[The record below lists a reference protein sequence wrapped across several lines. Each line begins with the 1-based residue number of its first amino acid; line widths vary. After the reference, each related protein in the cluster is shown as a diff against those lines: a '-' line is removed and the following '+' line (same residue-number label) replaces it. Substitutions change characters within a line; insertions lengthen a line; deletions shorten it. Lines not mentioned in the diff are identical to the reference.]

1 MINFQCQACEKMNS
15 AKDEMAGKRAKCEC
29 GTIIDVPN
37 PTLLLASVTSG
48 ATCMHCQAII
58 QPHWK
63 GCPACGGALAPLSTP
78 QVTAQ
83 APMAF
88 AQTKPE
94 AISPTIKVGN
104 DSVVK
109 TNLNQSVNVSG
120 QQPNG
125 TAGLTNQGHASSIHV
140 GDGSVV
146 KTEINSTTNISNDNS
161 LNFQGNYVANQTVVQ
176 ITSTEEMVNLL
187 TGDISDEEIIKIEA
201 QIRTLPNNPHQMLSI
216 LALTLRYI
224 IREAKINFKRQNGI
238 FKSSK
243 DTKSETGF
251 IKQIL
256 LGKTGISLINTRR
269 FKLCRLIL
277 DRLHEIGHNQNNLQ
291 IMSEIEKIDDTTI
304 AVEHVL
310 LKLESAN
317 YLKLVIRLIFLCL
330 IPIPPFI
337 QTAIALFFGLPTTIS
352 YYYISQY
359 FLAKKID
366 SVESGINNIISPSN
380 KNTLAISTT

>member
-1 MINFQCQACEKMNS
+1 MIRFNCDYCGKSHSM
-15 AKDEMAGKRAKCEC
+15 KDEMVSKGLKCTC
-29 GTIIDVPN
+29 GITIDVPA
-37 PTLLLASVTSG
+37 PSLSLASVTTG
-48 ATCMHCQAII
+48 ANCMHCQAII

-63 GCPACGGALAPLSTP
+63 GCPACGGALAPLLTP

-125 TAGLTNQGHASSIHV
+125 TAGLANQGHASSIHV

-187 TGDISDEEIIKIEA
+187 TGDMSDEEIIKIEA
-201 QIRTLPNNPHQMLSI
+201 QIRTLPNNTNQMLSI
-216 LALTLRYI
+216 LALTLRYM
-224 IREAKINFKRQNGI
+224 IREAKINFKRQSGI

-243 DTKSETGF
+243 DTKSNKGF
-251 IKQIL
+251 ISRIL
-256 LGKTGISLINTRR
+256 SGRSGLSLVNTRR

-277 DRLHEIGHNQNNLQ
+277 DRLHESGHNQNNLQ

-304 AVEHVL
+304 SIEHIFS
-310 LKLESAN
+310 KLENSN
-317 YLKLVIRLIFLCL
+317 YLKLACRFLIITWPISVFL
-330 IPIPPFI
+330 IP
-337 QTAIALFFGLPTTIS
+337 
-352 YYYISQY
+352 YYYTSQ
-359 FLAKKID
+359 FILGLKIN
-366 SVESGINNIISPSN
+366 SVESEINNIISPSN